1 MPPSDA
7 WAPFTQEPHVARFLQ
22 VLELILHPGVYG
34 PRTTVTDDGSP
45 ARSRLGPKFLDDL
58 LLDLERGHQAEV
70 TMKATVAPDLG
81 DGEQLDAAL
90 TFPAQLGQAG
100 LELGTDLLVLGGG
113 GIAEDAQLAEVD
125 VLAFGECV
133 EMPPED
139 QRLFGCPP
147 LPTGS

>member
-1 MPPSDA
+1 
-7 WAPFTQEPHVARFLQ
+7 
-22 VLELILHPGVYG
+22 
-34 PRTTVTDDGSP
+34 
-45 ARSRLGPKFLDDL
+45 
-58 LLDLERGHQAEV
+58 
-70 TMKATVAPDLG
+70 MKATVAPDLG